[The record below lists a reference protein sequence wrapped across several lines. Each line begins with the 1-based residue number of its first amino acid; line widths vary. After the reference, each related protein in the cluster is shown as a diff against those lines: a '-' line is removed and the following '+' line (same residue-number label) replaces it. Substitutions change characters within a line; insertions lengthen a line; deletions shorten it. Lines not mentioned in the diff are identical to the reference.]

1 MILLTEF
8 DSFQF
13 NHLLIFYWCA
23 TGMPTPHNLYAVD
36 FVETLKKKHESGTYR
51 EMVGTSVLVCTGAVH
66 QGIYIGIV

>member
-1 MILLTEF
+1 
-8 DSFQF
+8 
-13 NHLLIFYWCA
+13 
-23 TGMPTPHNLYAVD
+23 MPTPHNLYAVD